1 MFLIGV
7 TVEFN
12 LKKILILNKVPVYV
26 QLVGYNREMTALN
39 TLWKFVKIVKIHEWW
54 RHVSISLH
62 TAGAREIWIDQLG
75 LSRWEKIHCPHVNV
89 SWQER
94 HWNQATFLIGDGIK
108 YSLKW
113 IYNSQNHF
121 TLQKSEKYETSCV
134 SKLLIWRQI
143 VVRRAWPSRIIVVL
157 F

>member
-12 LKKILILNKVPVYV
+12 PKKILILNKVPVYV

-94 HWNQATFLIGDGIK
+94 HWNQATFLIGDCIK
-108 YSLKW
+108 YSDNYHDKLCLYDKNLMRNTKKSVPYKTSDKSW
-113 IYNSQNHF
+113 YYQHC
-121 TLQKSEKYETSCV
+121 LQETYKIFLV
-134 SKLLIWRQI
+134 T
-143 VVRRAWPSRIIVVL
+143 
-157 F
+157 